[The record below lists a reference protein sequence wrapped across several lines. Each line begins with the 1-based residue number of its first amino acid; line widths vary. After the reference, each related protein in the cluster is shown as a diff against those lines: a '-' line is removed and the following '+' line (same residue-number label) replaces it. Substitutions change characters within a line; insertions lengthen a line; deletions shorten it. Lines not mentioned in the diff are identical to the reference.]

1 MIKTIIRP
9 NTYMDSIFLMRATKE
24 VKSLKGVNQ
33 AVVVMGTELNKT
45 VLEDVGRLTKEAQEA
60 GPGDLIISLEVTSE
74 EAAEEVS
81 RAIDEMSS
89 KKGGGAE
96 AVQEVRYTTIP
107 MAVADHEE
115 TNLAIISVPGE
126 FAAEEAGKALDC
138 GLNAFIFSD
147 NVELEAEVKL
157 KELAAKKGL
166 FVMGPGCGNSVIG
179 GVSLGLMSVVSKGRI
194 GIVGAS
200 GSGIHEIAALITQ
213 KDFGISQAI
222 GTGGRDLSKEVG
234 GLTMLQGIDYLDND
248 PDTDVIVL
256 VSKPPYPDTA
266 AKIYRRVATC
276 KKPVVI
282 DLLGGKAEEVRGA
295 GAYAPESLEQAAD
308 MAVALAKGE
317 KPDERPYLR
326 DVKEQLIP
334 LAREERQKLG
344 ESQKYVRGLFCGGT
358 HNEET
363 ILILKKFVKDLHANV
378 SFGGA
383 VLLDSP
389 HISTG
394 NSLVDMGDEEF
405 TKGKPHPVMDP
416 SILNERLMKEG
427 RDPETAV
434 ILFDMLLG
442 YGAHEDPV
450 GCIEDT
456 IRNIRRQAEE
466 ENRYVSMVAAITG
479 TQLDPQKLSSQ
490 KQRLEALGVNV
501 MESTAKAAVLAGLI
515 AGEEKESE

>member
-89 KKGGGAE
+89 KKDGGAE

-126 FAAEEAGKALDC
+126 FAAE
-138 GLNAFIFSD
+138 
-147 NVELEAEVKL
+147 VKQ

-256 VSKPPYPDTA
+256 VSKPP
-266 AKIYRRVATC
+266 
-276 KKPVVI
+276 
-282 DLLGGKAEEVRGA
+282 
-295 GAYAPESLEQAAD
+295 
-308 MAVALAKGE
+308 
-317 KPDERPYLR
+317 
-326 DVKEQLIP
+326 
-334 LAREERQKLG
+334 
-344 ESQKYVRGLFCGGT
+344 
-358 HNEET
+358 
-363 ILILKKFVKDLHANV
+363 
-378 SFGGA
+378 
-383 VLLDSP
+383 
-389 HISTG
+389 
-394 NSLVDMGDEEF
+394 
-405 TKGKPHPVMDP
+405 
-416 SILNERLMKEG
+416 
-427 RDPETAV
+427 
-434 ILFDMLLG
+434 
-442 YGAHEDPV
+442 
-450 GCIEDT
+450 
-456 IRNIRRQAEE
+456 
-466 ENRYVSMVAAITG
+466 
-479 TQLDPQKLSSQ
+479 
-490 KQRLEALGVNV
+490 
-501 MESTAKAAVLAGLI
+501 
-515 AGEEKESE
+515 